1 MSTETGNNRDLR
13 TLPQVVAE
21 RQYLTIRWLRRL
33 IYEGRVPS
41 YKLGGKVLVDLGEI
55 DAFVE
60 ASRRDS
66 TGVAVS

>member
-1 MSTETGNNRDLR
+1 MANETGKNRDLR

-21 RQYLTIRWLRRL
+21 REYLTIRWLRRL

-41 YKLGGKVLVDLGEI
+41 YKLGGKVLVDLEEI
-55 DAFVE
+55 DSYVE
-60 ASRRDS
+60 ASRRDT